1 MLGHAAAGGRSERTA
16 AGHGGRETTE
26 EGPMTPRDPHSA
38 SDGSGAAGR
47 RPEHIGAGAR
57 RPSDAGFDPRAELIR
72 VSLAEAV
79 AHRCSVRR
87 FLPDPVP
94 REHIEAMVSL
104 AVRAAN
110 AGNSQPWRFV
120 AVETE
125 ETRREMA
132 DAVHAALDVMAGLPE
147 CRGRRRDIRAIR
159 SFATFFA
166 DAPVVIAVFA
176 LPYASRAD
184 ELLALR
190 GASAEERDRLRQR
203 PDLQSIGAAVQLL
216 VTAAHTMGYGSCWMT
231 APVLAAPAIEE
242 LLWAPAGARLAAVV
256 PVGRPA
262 GRPRHS
268 SRLPLDEVLSWR

>member
-1 MLGHAAAGGRSERTA
+1 MLGHAGGGGPTVRAAA
-16 AGHGGRETTE
+16 ANGGREATE
-26 EGPMTPRDPHSA
+26 KGPMNPRDPNRSA
-38 SDGSGAAGR
+38 ESSRPAGERTGRVGGERLSGEA
-47 RPEHIGAGAR
+47 P
-57 RPSDAGFDPRAELIR
+57 FDPRAELIR

-79 AHRCSVRR
+79 AGRCSVRR

-94 REHIEAMVSL
+94 HEHVEAMVSL

-125 ETRREMA
+125 ATRRAMA

-147 CRGRRRDIRAIR
+147 CRGRARDIRAVR
-159 SFATFFA
+159 AFATFFA
-166 DAPVVIAVFA
+166 DAPVVVAVFA
-176 LPYASRAD
+176 LPYVSRAD

-190 GASAEERDRLRQR
+190 GVSVEERDRLRQR
-203 PDLQSIGAAVQLL
+203 PDLQSIGAAVQLF
-216 VTAAHTMGYGSCWMT
+216 VTAAHAMGYGSCWMT

-242 LLWAPAGARLAAVV
+242 LLSAPAGARLAAVV

-268 SRLPLDEVLSWR
+268 PRLSLDEVLAWR